1 MRNEKLRVLVEGAL
15 MVALAFAL
23 SFVKVYHLPQ
33 GGSVTLGSMVPILLF
48 SARRGAGAGIMAGA
62 TYGMLQFI
70 IEPVFVHPAQLILDY
85 PLAFGFLGLSGV
97 FGSDV
102 LKGALLGVF
111 GRFISHFF
119 SGVIF
124 FAQYAKGNV
133 YAYSALY
140 QAGYLVPELII
151 SVLVL
156 RLGLYH
162 LVMKPQI

>member
-1 MRNEKLRVLVEGAL
+1 MRDEKLRVLVEGAL
-15 MVALAFAL
+15 MVAVAFAL

-33 GGSVTLGSMVPILLF
+33 GGSVTLGSMVPVLLF
-48 SARRGAGAGIMAGA
+48 AARRGSGAGIMAGA
-62 TYGMLQFI
+62 VYGILQAI
-70 IEPVFVHPAQLILDY
+70 IEPVFVHPAQAILDY
-85 PLAFGFLGLSGV
+85 PLAFGLLGLAGV
-97 FGSDV
+97 FGADI

-111 GRFISHFF
+111 GRFLSHFI

-133 YAYSALY
+133 YAYSAIY
-140 QAGYLVPELII
+140 QASYLVPELII

-162 LVMKPQI
+162 LVRKPQI

>member
-1 MRNEKLRVLVEGAL
+1 MRDEKLRVLVEGAL
-15 MVALAFAL
+15 MVAVAFAL

-33 GGSVTLGSMVPILLF
+33 GGSVTLGSMVPVLLF
-48 SARRGAGAGIMAGA
+48 AARRGSGAGIMAGA
-62 TYGMLQFI
+62 VYGILQAI
-70 IEPVFVHPAQLILDY
+70 IEPVVVHPAQAILDY
-85 PLAFGFLGLSGV
+85 PLAFGLLGLAGV
-97 FGSDV
+97 FGADI

-111 GRFISHFF
+111 GRFLSHFI

-133 YAYSALY
+133 YAYSAIY
-140 QAGYLVPELII
+140 QASYLVPELII

-162 LVMKPQI
+162 LVKKPQI

>member
-1 MRNEKLRVLVEGAL
+1 
-15 MVALAFAL
+15 MVAVAFAL

-33 GGSVTLGSMVPILLF
+33 GGSVTLGSMVPVLLF
-48 SARRGAGAGIMAGA
+48 AARRGSGAGIMAGA
-62 TYGMLQFI
+62 VYGILQAI
-70 IEPVFVHPAQLILDY
+70 IEPVFVHPAQAILDY
-85 PLAFGFLGLSGV
+85 PLAFGLLGLAGV
-97 FGSDV
+97 FGADI

-111 GRFISHFF
+111 GRFLSHFI

-133 YAYSALY
+133 YAYSAIY
-140 QAGYLVPELII
+140 QASYLVPELII

-162 LVMKPQI
+162 LVRKPQI

>member
-1 MRNEKLRVLVEGAL
+1 MRDEKLRVLVEGAL
-15 MVALAFAL
+15 MVAVAFAL

-33 GGSVTLGSMVPILLF
+33 GGSVTLGSMVPVLLF
-48 SARRGAGAGIMAGA
+48 AARRGSGAGIMAGA
-62 TYGMLQFI
+62 VYGILQAI
-70 IEPVFVHPAQLILDY
+70 IEPVFVHPAQAILDY
-85 PLAFGFLGLSGV
+85 PLAFGLLGLAGV
-97 FGSDV
+97 FGADI

-111 GRFISHFF
+111 GRFLSHFI

-133 YAYSALY
+133 YAYSAIY
-140 QAGYLVPELII
+140 QASYLVPELII

-162 LVMKPQI
+162 LVKKPQI